1 MMPNF
6 DTKRYTVHRFI
17 MAAYYGMQRTHCSCA
32 SSGRFEVELVDE
44 KRDYLPVKQ
53 SQEVTQGPLYLCLP
67 FTSSVMAST
76 GW

>member
-1 MMPNF
+1 MACKELIAHVHPVADLKWNHELPWNRL
-6 DTKRYTVHRFI
+6 TKKGT
-17 MAAYYGMQRTHCSCA
+17 T
-32 SSGRFEVELVDE
+32 
-44 KRDYLPVKQ
+44 YLPVKQ